1 MGVTENV
8 YTQQSVESLSS
19 DVESVKTAIQQRNG
33 KYQAELSR
41 QQAADDLCSL
51 FASKADPFVKQLIL
65 YKSQITESK
74 ESLEGQLA
82 FVKERIASESKDGSS
97 LSDINGLQSQLDTAA
112 IQHNRHSLHTA
123 KDLDLQWKQYLSFLT
138 QKKIQL
144 EEEIEHKRLR
154 GVTPQQYAEIKQQF
168 KQFDKNGNGFLDRNE
183 FKACLYSLGDERP
196 RSEVDKIMQKY
207 VAPES
212 KNGIA
217 YDGFQEFMIS
227 QLGDSDTLDEIIQ
240 GFKLIN
246 KGGDVGNDE
255 LMGLLLSDEDI
266 QYLHGQS
273 SDPIRFTDW
282 TKDVFSR

>member
-1 MGVTENV
+1 VENV
-8 YTQQSVESLSS
+8 YTQQTVESLSN
-19 DVESVKTAIQQRNG
+19 DLEAVKAAISSRN
-33 KYQAELSR
+33 KRYQSELSR
-41 QQAADDLCSL
+41 QQANDDLCSH
-51 FASKADPFVKQLIL
+51 FASKADPFAKHLL
-65 YKSQITESK
+65 HCKSQITDNK
-74 ESLEGQLA
+74 ESLEAQLTY
-82 FVKERIASESKDGSS
+82 VKERIASESKDGAV
-97 LSDINGLQSQLDTAA
+97 LIEIHQIQANIDAA
-112 IQHNRHSLHTA
+112 SIQHNRHSLHTA

-138 QKKIQL
+138 QKKAQL

-207 VAPES
+207 VASES

-217 YDGFQEFMIS
+217 YDGFQEFMIT
-227 QLGDSDTLDEIIQ
+227 QLGDTDTLDEIVQ

-255 LMGLLLSDEDI
+255 LMGLLLNDDDLK
-266 QYLHGQS
+266 YLHGDS
-273 SDPIRFTDW
+273 TSPINFVEW
-282 TKDVFSR
+282 TKQVFDR